1 MSRLVCLLSLAS
13 ATLSVAFLSGC
24 GQSANG
30 VDPALLAKHRARLTL
45 AEEPSG
51 AQVVPEV
58 RNALLGIS
66 DDHEDHDHA
75 DEGHEDHDGDHA
87 DHDHAEHDS
96 DEEDS
101 DTDHDAADE
110 VAESH
115 DENDADAEE
124 HDGED
129 DDNEDSDHEEHAE
142 HDHEEHEHAHH
153 DEEHAHHDDDDHEG
167 HDHEQAPVVKAT
179 EPMEVVLVG
188 QIGGLTNPWKET
200 QPDFP
205 FARNQ
210 AAFFLADPQSV
221 TENAE
226 SGHQHA
232 PGEECAFCA
241 AHEADRSSMLAMV
254 RFLDEN
260 GDVLRI
266 DVRDLFEV
274 KETDTVVVQGTA
286 RVLEGGMMVVEATG
300 LYVRR

>member
-13 ATLSVAFLSGC
+13 ATLSLAFLSGC
-24 GQSANG
+24 GQSASG

-45 AEEPSG
+45 TEEPSG
-51 AQVVPEV
+51 AQVVPEI

-66 DDHEDHDHA
+66 DDHEDHDH
-75 DEGHEDHDGDHA
+75 EGHEDHDGHDHG
-87 DHDHAEHDS
+87 DGDHAEHDS
-96 DEEDS
+96 DAND
-101 DTDHDAADE
+101 DDANDDDANE

-115 DENDADAEE
+115 DENEADAEE
-124 HDGED
+124 HDGEE
-129 DDNEDSDHEEHAE
+129 DDNDDSDHEEHAE
-142 HDHEEHEHAHH
+142 HDHEEHDHAHH
-153 DEEHAHHDDDDHEG
+153 DEEHAHDDDHEG
-167 HDHEQAPVVKAT
+167 HDHEHAPVVKAT

-205 FARNQ
+205 FSRNQ

-241 AHEADRSSMLAMV
+241 AHAADSSSMLAMV

-260 GDVLRI
+260 GNVLRM
-266 DVRDLFEV
+266 DVRELFGV

-286 RVLEGGMMVVEATG
+286 RVIEGGMMVVEATG